1 MAQVG
6 DVLGEALKLPA
17 EERAALAGH
26 LIASLEDAEPAEEAE
41 RAWADEIQ
49 RRVAALDAGNVEL
62 VPWEQVRARIS
73 ARLKQR
79 A

>member
-17 EERAALAGH
+17 EERAALAAH
-26 LIASLEDAEPAEEAE
+26 LIASLEASEPAEEVE

-62 VPWEQVRARIS
+62 IPWEQARARIS